1 MTTIDQTNA
10 CTCDQTCACP
20 PSENICA
27 CGPTCD
33 CGESCT
39 CPPSASTAVACG
51 CAN

>member
-10 CTCDQTCACP
+10 
-20 PSENICA
+20 CA

-39 CPPSASTAVACG
+39 CSQSASDGVVCG
-51 CAN
+51 CAK